1 MKKYKHF
8 KGGIYEW
15 VCSATLE
22 SDPSVQ
28 MVVYRSANGTIW
40 TRPESVF
47 FEEIEHEGQKIP
59 RFALIES
66 SDS

>member
-15 VCSATLE
+15 VCNATLE

-47 FEEIEHEGQKIP
+47 FEEIEYDGQKIP